1 MMRKVV
7 DSNFLRSD
15 ALTAYL
21 SESTNNYVVLTDYA
35 AMEAYKGEMPASIY
49 ASMAILTQHPKQVI
63 VLKGTQAVCG
73 LNGRD
78 AASLEQLIDVNKTR
92 EFPEYCRALI
102 AAQGG
107 NQSLQKQ
114 LLEYG
119 REAAA
124 HMDRILADAGTL
136 LSGFE
141 AAEKAYSRDELKI
154 IRNGNRYTQRMGDKM
169 MHNFMLLAVHL
180 FKEFKERQGTA
191 EITTGPEVRNT
202 FIFRYALCAY
212 LSILKWISIG
222 GTRSATKKPKRIRND
237 YIVDVNFITFATYFD
252 GLLTAEKK
260 LQEIYVTADF
270 LLREILV
277 MPGA

>member
-1 MMRKVV
+1 MRKVV
-7 DSNFLRSD
+7 DSNFPRSD

-21 SESTNNYVVLTDYA
+21 SGSTNNYVVLTDYA

-78 AASLEQLIDVNKTR
+78 LASSDQLIDVNQTR
-92 EFPEYCRALI
+92 EFPEYCHGLI

-107 NQSLQKQ
+107 GQSFQKQ
-114 LLEYG
+114 LLEHG
-119 REAAA
+119 REAVA
-124 HMDRILADAGTL
+124 HMDRILANAGTV
-136 LSGFE
+136 LSGFD
-141 AAEKAYSRDELKI
+141 AATKTYSGDELKI
-154 IRNGNRYTQRMGDKM
+154 IRNGNKYTQKMADKM
-169 MHNFMLLAVHL
+169 MHNFMLLAVYL
-180 FKEFKERQGTA
+180 FKEFTERQGTA

-222 GTRSATKKPKRIRND
+222 GTGSTTKKPERIRND
-237 YIVDVNFITFATYFD
+237 YIVDVNFAAFATYFD
-252 GLLTAEKK
+252 GLLTEETK
-260 LQEIYVTADF
+260 LQEVYATADF
-270 LLREILV
+270 LLREILG